1 MTVIKSIE
9 DREGLRCIDLIA
21 HADGT
26 FGFKEFRRDPEDA
39 GRWTLIS
46 DYSALVCSTEDE
58 AWRRAAAAVGWFKP
72 PKTT

>member
-1 MTVIKSIE
+1 MTAIKSIE
-9 DREGLRCIDLIA
+9 DAERLRCIDLIA

-46 DYSALVCSTEDE
+46 DYSALNCTTEEE
-58 AWRRAAAAVGWFKP
+58 AWRRAAAAIRWFKP
-72 PKTT
+72 PRA